1 MKNFAP
7 LSLWPKYAQE
17 PVTGATYL
25 VSRHAHSFRSS
36 RSPFVGKASEACGY
50 SMGTLP
56 NVHLIPVEVHFT
68 GKVAGASDLS
78 ALDFRSHERVCSSL

>member
-7 LSLWPKYAQE
+7 LSLWPKCAQE

-25 VSRHAHSFRSS
+25 VSRHAQSFRSS
-36 RSPFVGKASEACGY
+36 RCPFIVTASEVFGY
-50 SMGTLP
+50 SMGTFP

-68 GKVAGASDLS
+68 GKVVGASDLS
-78 ALDFRSHERVCSSL
+78 ALDFRSHERVCSSI